1 MKRVLSG
8 IQPSG
13 VLTIG
18 NYIGAMRQFVALQH
32 EADCFFCIVDLHALT
47 VPQDPAALHRQ
58 TLDLAAL
65 YLAVGLDPK
74 KVTLFVQSHVPAHA
88 ELGWLLQCL
97 AYFGEMSRMTQFKEK
112 SAGKESVSVG
122 LFTYPALMAADI
134 LLYQADLVP
143 VGEDQK
149 QHVEL
154 TRDLAERF
162 NHRFGETFRVP
173 EPLIPKVGARIMS
186 LDDPTKKMSKSN
198 PNPNSYI
205 SLLDPPEVIQRKIRR
220 AVTDSE
226 AEVRYDPERKP
237 AVSNLMEIYS
247 QLAGISLEEVA
258 ERYRGK
264 GYGVFKQDLAEVVVS
279 ALAPI
284 QERYRELRESPE
296 LLRIL
301 DEGAEKAAAVAE
313 ATLRTVKERM
323 GLVLPARYRQR

>member
-47 VPQDPAALHRQ
+47 VPQDPEALHRQ

-88 ELGWLLQCL
+88 ELGWLLQCV

-112 SAGKESVSVG
+112 SAGKESVTVG

-154 TRDLAERF
+154 TRDLAQRF

-226 AEVRYDPERKP
+226 AEVRYDPERKL

-323 GLVLPARYRQR
+323 GLVLPGRYRRG